1 MFNLFVFFSREGVHG
16 SSSSSSSSSG
26 SSSSSSIG
34 SRKKVTVAAAAVV
47 EAAVVAVIVA
57 VVVLKIYSSICSRS
71 LYGSSCCGCG
81 CSCGRC
87 SSSLRTAPSYPC
99 LSSCLPSLS
108 PSVSLDFLLVYHCF
122 LVSSCFLSVSV
133 LCRAAPDH
141 AGLLAENHNV
151 TGLGAVKSRCSSGL
165 SAWSAC
171 HLFFF

>member
-1 MFNLFVFFSREGVHG
+1 MQLQYTSNSPILPYWQARTSANLQTSTGCIFHTCIRAHVHMFNLFVFYSREGVYG
-16 SSSSSSSSSG
+16 SSSSSGSGSG

-108 PSVSLDFLLVYHCF
+108 PSVSLLIYF
-122 LVSSCFLSVSV
+122 
-133 LCRAAPDH
+133 
-141 AGLLAENHNV
+141 
-151 TGLGAVKSRCSSGL
+151 
-165 SAWSAC
+165 
-171 HLFFF
+171 